1 MDEDLQSVAST
12 KSVYYKTTNIFAEI
26 CQRRLWLRDTGKT
39 GPAQTNGHE
48 IQVPLLH
55 PDAYVLLEHEI
66 AHILFKSDLA
76 AKTHFIALYSEKAA
90 KAAQSFGVKLDQ
102 PMLARMLDHIINTLE
117 DYRIESLWGL
127 LYRGSAKLMH
137 KRRVEA
143 PLPNLDP
150 NRSVQDILLA
160 VLCERNVPPGALSRF
175 EPLIKQALA
184 KVYRRGFRAT
194 LITSKWLVVQFITE
208 LIRAAAERKRLQAP
222 SMRGGQP
229 QSGDD
234 QPDADD
240 SDTGNSDAS
249 DSGSTDD
256 PGDADSSGSDT
267 GETDED
273 SEEGSDG
280 SDFGEGSDE
289 DGEDTDSGTG
299 SGADSDDA
307 DDHAA
312 QTNSADSNTDRATP
326 DEEDARTRAEAL
338 QALLKH
344 IDSSDVNT
352 QAFFTE
358 LNDCTEAKFQSR
370 TEKQEAQDTAQQ
382 ALNSDVADMDRMDAA
397 LQQTVSEM
405 AAIIRNARSHLRAQK
420 SADEHLLQD
429 IPAKVILTDV
439 SASDILPS
447 CICPL
452 TPEDRDTIRR
462 LRATFE
468 RIRLR
473 RKVAIQDTGTELDVT
488 EYIQNKLS
496 GNSNPCFRVEES
508 GQGFRTLVLLDRSG
522 SMEGARTLQATRCS
536 RILQQALKA
545 PGVQYT
551 LWGFT
556 SSNPGQVDISRYAP
570 DVPGLDTRKGASY
583 GCTPLHLAIR
593 LAIRELE
600 QGTEIK
606 QLVVVTDGQPVYA
619 RRDGKSFQQAQLAK
633 YIREDVQYARNHGIN
648 VTCVL
653 IDDIFA
659 GDKKQTS
666 AYYRETRK
674 NMDYMFGHGRHWYG
688 VSAETF
694 GRDLQHLISTSFIQY
709 LRR

>member
-1 MDEDLQSVAST
+1 VDEDLQSVAST

-102 PMLARMLDHIINTLE
+102 PVLARMLDHIINTLE

-208 LIRAAAERKRLQAP
+208 LIRAAAERKRLQA
-222 SMRGGQP
+222 
-229 QSGDD
+229 
-234 QPDADD
+234 
-240 SDTGNSDAS
+240 
-249 DSGSTDD
+249 
-256 PGDADSSGSDT
+256 
-267 GETDED
+267 
-273 SEEGSDG
+273 
-280 SDFGEGSDE
+280 
-289 DGEDTDSGTG
+289 
-299 SGADSDDA
+299 
-307 DDHAA
+307 HAA
-312 QTNSADSNTDRATP
+312 QTDSADSNTDRATP

-358 LNDCTEAKFQSR
+358 LNDCTESKFQSR